1 MLETVGN
8 NIRKLRKERNLTQE
22 DLAAAINV
30 TAQAISKWENSV
42 GLPDISQIIP
52 LATFFGVSTDVI
64 LGIVINDRE
73 DEVKKIIDDC
83 NEKALK
89 LDSIGAWLLL
99 QEALKKY
106 PTNLTL
112 LQESIEYGIELAYKE
127 NSTYNK
133 EYGEMIYR
141 KTIKQ
146 VDLIAKY
153 SCNTND
159 VLRAHMIMVLLHSSY
174 GDVESAVKHA
184 NMFPWRA
191 DMTVDAMCAWI
202 NHAFNEYKIEQ
213 INLQRCLQQHLF
225 SMINIL
231 AMLGNS
237 YESTEDYESALKM
250 YFSALDII
258 NYVFKEDEYVPQL
271 YKVENGNIYCFIAR
285 TYIKMNNNE
294 ECLKWLEKMVEVE
307 QITIPKKN
315 KDFIVKNKFLDKA
328 NVYNF
333 AKIGSINGDNN
344 IVNCLTLSCFKDL
357 EKLDKY
363 QKLLLVAKQIY

>member
-1 MLETVGN
+1 MLETVGY

-22 DLAAAINV
+22 DLATAINV

-64 LGIVINDRE
+64 LGVVINDRE

-106 PTNLTL
+106 PINLDL

-127 NSTYNK
+127 NSTYNE
-133 EYGEMIYR
+133 EYGEMIYK

-146 VDLIAKY
+146 VDLIVKY
-153 SCNTND
+153 SCNVNN

-202 NHAFNEYKIEQ
+202 NHAFNEYEIEQ
-213 INLQRCLQQHLF
+213 INLQRSFEQYMVSIIF
-225 SMINIL
+225 TL
-231 AMLGNS
+231 AKLGNS
-237 YESTEDYESALKM
+237 YENTEDYEDALKM
-250 YFSALDII
+250 YFGALDIL

-285 TYIKMNNNE
+285 TYIKMNNIE

-307 QITIPKKN
+307 KITIPKKN
-315 KDFIVKNKFLDKA
+315 KDFIVNNKFLHKA
-328 NVYNF
+328 GRTNF
-333 AKIGSINGDNN
+333 SKIGSINGDNN
-344 IVNCLTLSCFKDL
+344 VVNCLTLDCFKEL

-363 QKLLLVAKQIY
+363 QRLLLVAKQIY